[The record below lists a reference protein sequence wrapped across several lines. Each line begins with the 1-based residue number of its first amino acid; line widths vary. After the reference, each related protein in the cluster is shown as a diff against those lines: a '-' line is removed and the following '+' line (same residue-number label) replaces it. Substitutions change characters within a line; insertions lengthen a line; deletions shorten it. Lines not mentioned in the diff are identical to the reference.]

1 MDLPEAYENWNSFKQ
16 NIQGQGIEPF
26 CMSAVSRE
34 GTLEVVCAG
43 YDLVQK
49 CKESNKECE
58 GHTFIWQYLFHFLI
72 SRICYLVMHPLMFN
86 IDWSIYLALT
96 AQDLNYVVEF
106 EIIHDNSSNTWLVT
120 GAGLQ
125 RLVQMRNWL

>member
-58 GHTFIWQYLFHFLI
+58 
-72 SRICYLVMHPLMFN
+72 
-86 IDWSIYLALT
+86 ALT